1 MPRNKPSGFSVVTR
15 SSLQIKDRT
24 ILPFDRPVASWHQLQ
39 DDGTV
44 LVVDGTWGDYLRD
57 LDMNIIVKKRAP
69 LNDAEKTDAV
79 MIITDIYPEGI
90 PDPYF
95 LPDPTL
101 PY

>member
-1 MPRNKPSGFSVVTR
+1 MPTGKPSGFSIVTR
-15 SSLQIKDRT
+15 ASLQIKDRT
-24 ILPFDRPVASWHQLQ
+24 ILPFDRVVASWHQLQ
-39 DDGTV
+39 NDGTV
-44 LVVDGTWGDYLRD
+44 LVVSGTWGDYLRD
-57 LDMNIIVKKRAP
+57 LDMNIVVKKRAP

-79 MIITDIYPEGI
+79 TIVTDVYPEGI

>member
-1 MPRNKPSGFSVVTR
+1 MPRSLPTGFSVVTR
-15 SSLQIKDRT
+15 SALQIKDRSV
-24 ILPFDRPVASWHQLQ
+24 LPFDRVVASWHQLQ

-44 LVVDGTWGDYLRD
+44 KVVEGTWGDYLRD
-57 LDMNIIVKKRAP
+57 LDMQIVVKKQAP
-69 LNDAEKTDAV
+69 LNDAEKTDDV
-79 MIITDIYPEGI
+79 ILVTDVFPEGI